1 MTLNEIRSSIAT
13 YLKRDVDDL
22 NVNDIDLGL
31 VAMNQVRTDAELS
44 NDFEFTRKLL
54 SLSVDGVTGGS
65 LDDAVEYAVEPGFG
79 ELPHFSIKTIVD
91 VGIFD
96 TDGNLRPAPWAT
108 VADSLNQQRRDN
120 PMFIP
125 RYPTDGQVLSGLY
138 GTQRFEFIGNKVFFF
153 PKTQNLTIALG
164 IEAYTFTDDWDE
176 DDLDDGNDLR
186 YNDVWNQKGSNYLIW
201 QSLIHL
207 NHVHKE
213 FVFRQ
218 EGNLPPPEK
227 LAEAALANLVTW
239 DNFKYQQ
246 FRRHPR

>member
-31 VAMNQVRTDAELS
+31 VAMNQVRLDAELS

-65 LDDAVEYAVEPGFG
+65 LDDAVEYGVAGF
-79 ELPHFSIKTIVD
+79 EVPTFNIKTVVD

-96 TDGNLRPAPWAT
+96 TEGNLRPAPWAT
-108 VADSLNQQRRDN
+108 VGDSLNQQRRDN

-125 RYPTDGQVLSGLY
+125 RYPTDGEVASGLF
-138 GTQRFEFIGNKVFFF
+138 GAQRFEFVGNKVFFF
-153 PKTQNLTIALG
+153 PKTQNLAIALG

-176 DDLDDGNDLR
+176 EDLDDGNNER
-186 YNDVWNQKGSNYLIW
+186 YDGVWNQIGSNYLIW
-201 QSLIHL
+201 KSLIHL

-218 EGNLPPPEK
+218 EGNVQPPDK
-227 LAEAALANLVTW
+227 MAEAALANLITW